1 VADALRHGHLLELD
15 YVGLRVDL
23 HRRFLFLSAIR
34 VWPPFDVKRILGVPP
49 WSREA
54 VVLFKKILIAIDN
67 EPVAAHAAD
76 IGAEL
81 ARLAGAEMAFIH
93 VIDPELV
100 NAADTGIQPAVFAA
114 SAKEEARKLI
124 DDFRKRLPPQ
134 ATALDFV
141 QVGSP
146 LTEIVAAAKDWPADL
161 IVIGSHGR
169 AGIKRALLGSVAE
182 GVMRHAPCPVLVVRA
197 KD

>member
-1 VADALRHGHLLELD
+1 M
-15 YVGLRVDL
+15 
-23 HRRFLFLSAIR
+23 
-34 VWPPFDVKRILGVPP
+34 
-49 WSREA
+49 
-54 VVLFKKILIAIDN
+54 LFKKILIAIDN

-76 IGAEL
+76 IAAEL

-134 ATALDFV
+134 ATALDFI

-146 LTEIVAAAKDWPADL
+146 LTEIVENRDYAGSSHFL
-161 IVIGSHGR
+161 IGSHGR